1 MDRRRF
7 IQGSLAAGLGL
18 AYGGERLL
26 AQPSGV
32 LAPDTVLLTLNLEG
46 GPDFRFVFVP
56 PYDES
61 DPYSAK
67 FWPAQARAHT
77 LAPDDPEGLAARAA
91 EYLQPQDPAYQH
103 FRIHPYCEWLRGMF
117 D

>member
-32 LAPDTVLLTLNLEG
+32 LAPDTEAPT
-46 GPDFRFVFVP
+46 
-56 PYDES
+56 
-61 DPYSAK
+61 
-67 FWPAQARAHT
+67 PAF
-77 LAPDDPEGLAARAA
+77 LP
-91 EYLQPQDPAYQH
+91 
-103 FRIHPYCEWLRGMF
+103 F
-117 D
+117 